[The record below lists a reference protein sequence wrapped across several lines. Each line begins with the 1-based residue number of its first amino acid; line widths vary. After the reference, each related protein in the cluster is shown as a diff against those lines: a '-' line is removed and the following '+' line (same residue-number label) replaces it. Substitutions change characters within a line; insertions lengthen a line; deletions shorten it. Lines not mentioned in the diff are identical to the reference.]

1 MEKNTYESLS
11 NEQLIEKRDS
21 YKKISK
27 VLLALGALT
36 LIGFFFMIGYA
47 IGKDAATGGKGEFYN
62 KPFIVLLIA
71 FISGTFYMES
81 EVKSIEK
88 EIQRR

>member
-21 YKKISK
+21 YKKIRT
-27 VLLALGALT
+27 VLLAISILT
-36 LIGFFFMIGYA
+36 LIGYYFMIGYA

-71 FISGTFYMES
+71 FISGTFYVES
-81 EVKSIEK
+81 EVKAIEK
-88 EIQRR
+88 EIQKR